1 MSDATR
7 CLRAY
12 GGAMTRGSPALRRSG
27 AERWSPVLVAVLA
40 LALAGWA
47 AAGGTG
53 LGAGRRSRLA
63 GEPATV
69 VPSAGGATEPP
80 PSTPP
85 TFAGPDPDGAIPAWL
100 FTAGAFLFIAAVAG
114 LLLYIGLRYLL
125 IERVARREILDQ
137 PATQPPGADL
147 EQVRDAVRAGLADLD
162 TGGDPRRAVIAC
174 WLRLER
180 LAAAAGSAR
189 LAADTPA
196 DLVTRL
202 LARHRVSDR
211 ALDRLADAY
220 RLARYA
226 PAEVSGELLATA
238 RQALQD
244 VAVHLGARVP
254 EPRP

>member
-1 MSDATR
+1 MASDSSDATR
-7 CLRAY
+7 CVSTY
-12 GGAMTRGSPALRRSG
+12 GYAMTSRPW
-27 AERWSPVLVAVLA
+27 RWSPVLVAVLA

-53 LGAGRRSRLA
+53 LGTGRLSPPG
-63 GEPATV
+63 GEPTP
-69 VPSAGGATEPP
+69 VPPSPGGATEPP

-85 TFAGPDPDGAIPAWL
+85 TLAAPDPEGTIPTWL
-100 FTAGAFLFIAAVAG
+100 FTAGALAFIAAVVG

-125 IERVARREILDQ
+125 VERVARREILDQ

-162 TGGDPRRAVIAC
+162 AGGDPRRAVIAC

-202 LARHRVSDR
+202 LTRHRVSDQ
-211 ALDRLADAY
+211 ALGRLADAY

-238 RQALQD
+238 RQALRD
-244 VAVHLGARVP
+244 VAVQLGAPVP
-254 EPRP
+254 APRP